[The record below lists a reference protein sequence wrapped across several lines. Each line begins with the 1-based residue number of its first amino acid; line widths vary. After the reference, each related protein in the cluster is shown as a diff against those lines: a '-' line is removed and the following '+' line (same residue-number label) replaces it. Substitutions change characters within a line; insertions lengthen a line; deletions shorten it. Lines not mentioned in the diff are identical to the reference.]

1 MCITF
6 MCILCIL
13 IQQKPAPLA
22 RRQSFN
28 GEVKPSGQ
36 PPSPLVQASRKKVK
50 VDDLHSNFQSYNKSA
65 SLSSLLVND
74 DIGTDS
80 LSDFPL
86 KQDCTRQ
93 DILDMQKDIQH
104 FIVCTTRLKE
114 ALDEWATGT
123 LYCDKNYF
131 SPFFSVQCNST

>member
-1 MCITF
+1 
-6 MCILCIL
+6 
-13 IQQKPAPLA
+13 
-22 RRQSFN
+22 
-28 GEVKPSGQ
+28 
-36 PPSPLVQASRKKVK
+36 VQASRKKVK

-74 DIGTDS
+74 DNGTDS

-114 ALDEWATGT
+114 ALDEWAAGT
-123 LYCDKNYF
+123 LYYDINYF
-131 SPFFSVQCNST
+131 RNFSQFGVTLLEA